1 MASGSAKP
9 TGPTRRQHR
18 LSRTRWKPRAKT
30 SRTDWRTLASESGWS
45 TLYYSIFY
53 RGRECLS
60 SFEDSAETIDA
71 KIQQLRDRIDGE
83 LATKDPWGRK
93 ASR

>member
-1 MASGSAKP
+1 MGRQSDSSTDEA
-9 TGPTRRQHR
+9 TRVFHR
-18 LSRTRWKPRAKT
+18 GYEISVERAD
-30 SRTDWRTLASESGWS
+30 SLGGWS